1 MKLAQW
7 FWRRRFLN
15 FVNVYSL
22 FHNYLP
28 LEKGV
33 AFIRRNLNPFHPRML
48 CAKFGWFRKRRCI
61 CKKFKDRRTTGDQK
75 SSPGELKSK
84 YPFYYTPDTLRN
96 KISFLKLHGD
106 TNMQLVTWCK
116 SVIVDKINVTC
127 WTCCWFSAEGSICS
141 GDRHTIKD
149 INNSFL
155 FYLKNPRLHQSM
167 CMSFEL
173 SNVIAHWS
181 DDHGDRTFSLR
192 KKNFFEKLEHYIIM

>member
-1 MKLAQW
+1 MYVRYFIITVSSLGKRRGLHWKKLESLSPKDALCQKQFSLAKW

-15 FVNVYSL
+15 FVNVCSL

-33 AFIRRNLNPFHPRML
+33 AFIRRNLNPFHPRMI

-106 TNMQLVTWCK
+106 TNMQLVT
-116 SVIVDKINVTC
+116 
-127 WTCCWFSAEGSICS
+127 
-141 GDRHTIKD
+141 
-149 INNSFL
+149 
-155 FYLKNPRLHQSM
+155 
-167 CMSFEL
+167 
-173 SNVIAHWS
+173 
-181 DDHGDRTFSLR
+181 
-192 KKNFFEKLEHYIIM
+192 

>member
-1 MKLAQW
+1 M
-7 FWRRRFLN
+7 
-15 FVNVYSL
+15 NVCSL

-28 LEKGV
+28 LENGV
-33 AFIRRNLNPFHPRML
+33 DFIRRNLNPFYPRMI

-149 INNSFL
+149 ITIL
-155 FYLKNPRLHQSM
+155 FCSISKTLDLINPCVCPLNCPM
-167 CMSFEL
+167 L
-173 SNVIAHWS
+173 
-181 DDHGDRTFSLR
+181 LR
-192 KKNFFEKLEHYIIM
+192 IDQMTMEIEHSV